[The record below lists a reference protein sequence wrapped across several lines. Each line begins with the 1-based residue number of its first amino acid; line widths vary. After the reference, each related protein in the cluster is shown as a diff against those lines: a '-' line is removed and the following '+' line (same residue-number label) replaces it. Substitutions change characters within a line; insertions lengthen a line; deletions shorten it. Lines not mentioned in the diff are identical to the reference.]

1 MEATKRAYFELHFA
15 VILWSFTAILGQ
27 LIHLSALSLVWW
39 RVFIASGAIL
49 IGSQTWAAV
58 RQMPR
63 SLVLQYIGIGC
74 IIMVHWLTFFGAVKL
89 SNASITLICM
99 ATTSFFAALLEPLI
113 FRQKVKLYEVAIG
126 IIIIPA
132 MAFVAGTLPDSMSLG
147 ILVGLLSAF
156 LQALFSTLNKR
167 LVHHAPPLSISFLE
181 LGGGCLFLSILL
193 PIYFQIDTEAQFL
206 PPSVS
211 DWIYLLILALL
222 CTNLA
227 FILGMRVLRHISA
240 FAANLTINLEPVYGI
255 LLAILILKENKDLT
269 PSFYFG
275 ALVIMLAIFSY
286 PFLRTR
292 FEKK

>member
-1 MEATKRAYFELHFA
+1 
-15 VILWSFTAILGQ
+15 
-27 LIHLSALSLVWW
+27 
-39 RVFIASGAIL
+39 
-49 IGSQTWAAV
+49 
-58 RQMPR
+58 
-63 SLVLQYIGIGC
+63 
-74 IIMVHWLTFFGAVKL
+74 
-89 SNASITLICM
+89 
-99 ATTSFFAALLEPLI
+99 
-113 FRQKVKLYEVAIG
+113 
-126 IIIIPA
+126 
-132 MAFVAGTLPDSMSLG
+132 
-147 ILVGLLSAF
+147 
-156 LQALFSTLNKR
+156 
-167 LVHHAPPLSISFLE
+167 
-181 LGGGCLFLSILL
+181 LL